1 MLISTGLLSNH
12 WDFSWSLGFPFFLC
26 SILYSASLIS
36 ELCFLCMHGL
46 LPTSGGHF
54 MSTAPS
60 ENGLVFN
67 AHFTRCIII
76 AAHTISPSGAP
87 KVQAQVPD
95 SIIGRHLEPLVGE
108 MEEHGFSRLPL
119 HSEASVV
126 VQDQTHVLSVQHTA
140 WGAQMG
146 TVRSSSWFTLLRAAL
161 KETVC
166 YIPDATVCFILIIKP
181 QKSLSA
187 LDWRMFVALIRNKA
201 SLILTVKTYFT
212 LGYLISL
219 GAC

>member
-1 MLISTGLLSNH
+1 MGCYRHLVDISCQQRLQKMVWCSMLISPGVSSLLLIPSRPQERRSPGTGSWLHHRQTSWAARRGNGRARIQQTPA
-12 WDFSWSLGFPFFLC
+12 SQWSLCRSAGSDARLVC
-26 SILYSASLIS
+26 SAHSLR
-36 ELCFLCMHGL
+36 
-46 LPTSGGHF
+46 
-54 MSTAPS
+54 STDG
-60 ENGLVFN
+60 NRQKLV
-67 AHFTRCIII
+67 
-76 AAHTISPSGAP
+76 
-87 KVQAQVPD
+87 
-95 SIIGRHLEPLVGE
+95 
-108 MEEHGFSRLPL
+108 
-119 HSEASVV
+119 
-126 VQDQTHVLSVQHTA
+126 
-140 WGAQMG
+140 
-146 TVRSSSWFTLLRAAL
+146 WFTLLRAAL